1 MELVC
6 FQGPDKENWAQI
18 NALIKRGEWE
28 KVFVIKDK
36 TAEEFSMDDKC
47 SVININSD
55 KPLLEIKQDII
66 EKLKTRIVKDF
77 EVALSIASGTGKT
90 HMALL
95 SALLSIPVGIRL
107 VAFTKNGV
115 EFIS

>member
-6 FQGPDKENWAQI
+6 FQGHDKENWAQI
-18 NALIKRGEWE
+18 NALIKRGEWDR
-28 KVFVIKDK
+28 VFILKDK
-36 TAEEFSMDDKC
+36 NAGDFQIPDNCKTIPIDCNTALSNLKEDMM
-47 SVININSD
+47 
-55 KPLLEIKQDII
+55 Q
-66 EKLKTRIVKDF
+66 KLKSTIGKDF

-95 SALLSIPVGIRL
+95 SALLSIPVGVRL
-107 VAFTKNGV
+107 VAYTKNGV